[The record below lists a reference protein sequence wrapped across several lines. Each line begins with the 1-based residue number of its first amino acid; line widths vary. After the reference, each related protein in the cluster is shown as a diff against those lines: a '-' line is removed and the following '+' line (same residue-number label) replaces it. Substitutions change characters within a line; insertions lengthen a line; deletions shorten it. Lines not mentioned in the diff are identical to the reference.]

1 MRRLGQSEVEN
12 LHPAVARDKDILRI
26 QIAIGDSLFMRRQAT
41 RHLFRVF
48 RGFAYRQLAEV
59 VNGGDGEMIQ
69 CRDRLSLLLKT
80 PKPAGAA
87 GESCRQD
94 LDYDLAVEPRI
105 GARYTSPMPPP

>member
-69 CRDRLSLLLKT
+69 CRDRLSLLLKRRSR
-80 PKPAGAA
+80 PGPRAKAA
-87 GESCRQD
+87 GRT
-94 LDYDLAVEPRI
+94 LI
-105 GARYTSPMPPP
+105 TT